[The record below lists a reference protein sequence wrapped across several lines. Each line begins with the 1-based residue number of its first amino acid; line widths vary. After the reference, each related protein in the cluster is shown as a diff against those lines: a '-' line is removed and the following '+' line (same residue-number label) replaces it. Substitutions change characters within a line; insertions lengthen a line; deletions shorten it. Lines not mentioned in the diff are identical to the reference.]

1 MARTVTRKASR
12 NISLAVLLSLAV
24 HAGIGVVIWGMKP
37 DSLPNVPSQ
46 NVVMVDMVPLET
58 PLPEE
63 IQEPAMAGPQ
73 AETPTP
79 SQSAQTEEAAKA
91 PAVVPKP
98 QTAPPPPVHRTP
110 PPVLPTEVV
119 QVSSAPPALDL
130 RLLGEGEL
138 AGALVAGAGAG
149 GGAGEGG
156 SGGGGEGGSGSGASG
171 RCDMAGRLQALVRR
185 DSRIQSE
192 VRRVQAALSAGRR
205 AMQIWDGDWVQSQGQ
220 EGRGLAGVRQ
230 AIAVE
235 VAFAPRECR
244 QQRVNGLVVLSLGDD
259 AGAPRLALGTASW
272 QWGELALR

>member
-1 MARTVTRKASR
+1 MARTVNRKASR
-12 NISLAVLLSLAV
+12 TIYIAVLLSLTV
-24 HAGIGVVIWGMKP
+24 HAGVGGVIWAIKYDQP
-37 DSLPNVPSQ
+37 PEDPPQ
-46 NVVMVDMVPLET
+46 NVVMVDIVPPPPP
-58 PLPEE
+58 PLPEKSP
-63 IQEPAMAGPQ
+63 EPAPSGPP
-73 AETPTP
+73 AEVPTP
-79 SQSAQTEEAAKA
+79 SQSAKTEEAAKA
-91 PAVVPKP
+91 PQVTPKP

-119 QVSSAPPALDL
+119 HVPSGPAVPDM

-138 AGALVAGAGAG
+138 AGALVAGSGAG
-149 GGAGEGG
+149 GGSGDGG
-156 SGGGGEGGSGSGASG
+156 SGGGGDGGSGTGG

-185 DSRIQSE
+185 DSRIQTA
-192 VRRVQAALSAGRR
+192 VRQAQASLGAGRR

-244 QQRVNGLVVLSLGDD
+244 QQRVSGLVVLSLGDD
-259 AGAPRLALGTASW
+259 AGAPRLALGTSSW